1 MMIKILISDENYITR
16 SGLFSI
22 LSSQPDFEV
31 IGINTDVLS
40 LQKDVKHMLPDIVI
54 VDIHGRVANG
64 VESIRD
70 CCENTKSRVLLLVDE
85 ADDPLII
92 QYLRAGAQGCI
103 LKCLGEKHLIQSIR
117 DISND
122 FSPISPNVA
131 YQLLQYLRNVKDET
145 MPTSEGSSSLSSRE
159 LCVLRLLSE
168 GLPNKLIGIQLGI
181 SERTVEA
188 HVRNI
193 LRKINA
199 TSRTHAA
206 YIATQKGWLAI
217 KN

>member
-1 MMIKILISDENYITR
+1 MIRILISDENYISR
-16 SGLFSI
+16 SGLFTI

-31 IGINTDVLS
+31 VGINTDTL
-40 LQKDVKHMLPDIVI
+40 LLLKDVKHLVPDIVI
-54 VDIHGRVANG
+54 VDIHARVANA
-64 VESIRD
+64 VESIRN
-70 CCENTKSRVLLLVDE
+70 CCENSQSRVLLLVDE
-85 ADDPLII
+85 ANDPLII

-122 FSPISPNVA
+122 YSPISPNVA
-131 YQLLQYLRNVKDET
+131 YQLLQYLRNLKDDT
-145 MPTSEGSSSLSSRE
+145 IPTQEASSELSSRE

-206 YIATQKGWLAI
+206 YIATQKGWLSI